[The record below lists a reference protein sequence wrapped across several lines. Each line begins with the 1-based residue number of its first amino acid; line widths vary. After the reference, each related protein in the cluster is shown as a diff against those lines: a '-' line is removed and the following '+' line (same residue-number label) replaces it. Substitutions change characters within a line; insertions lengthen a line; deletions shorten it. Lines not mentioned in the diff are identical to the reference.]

1 MITLNDL
8 KTISG
13 LVKHI
18 LEQNKQARNSDS
30 ILYLKVLEHQ
40 SHELGID
47 LRLLSVPVF
56 LTEMG
61 QRGFAGFETVRR
73 ARQKIQATFPELAAC
88 EAVEGFRME
97 NEKEFRVYAV
107 GDV

>member
-1 MITLNDL
+1 MNDL

-30 ILYLKVLEHQ
+30 ILYLKVLEYQ
-40 SHELGID
+40 SHENGID

-56 LTEMG
+56 LMEMKE
-61 QRGFAGFETVRR
+61 QGFAPFESVRR
-73 ARQKIQATFPELAAC
+73 ARQKIQAAHPELAAY
-88 EAVEGFRME
+88 ERVEVFRAE
-97 NEKEFRVYAV
+97 NEAEFRAYARGEV
-107 GDV
+107 

>member
-1 MITLNDL
+1 MNDL

-18 LEQNKQARNSDS
+18 LEQNKQARSSDS

-40 SHELGID
+40 SHEKGID

-56 LTEMG
+56 LMKMKE
-61 QRGFAGFETVRR
+61 QGFAGFETVRR
-73 ARQKIQATFPELAAC
+73 ARQKIQATYPELAAC

-97 NEKEFRVYAV
+97 NEKEFRAFARGEV
-107 GDV
+107 

>member
-1 MITLNDL
+1 MNDL

-18 LEQNKQARNSDS
+18 LEQNKQARNCDS

-40 SHELGID
+40 SHEKGID

-56 LTEMG
+56 LTEMKE
-61 QRGFAGFETVRR
+61 QGFAAFETVRR
-73 ARQKIQATFPELAAC
+73 ARQKIQATYPELAAC
-88 EAVEGFRME
+88 EVVEGFRME
-97 NEKEFRVYAV
+97 NEKEFRAYAV

>member
-1 MITLNDL
+1 MDNL

-18 LEQNKQARNSDS
+18 LEQNEQARNSDS

-40 SHELGID
+40 AHENGID

-56 LTEMG
+56 LSEMT
-61 QRGFAGFETVRR
+61 QQGFSGFESVRR
-73 ARQKIQATFPELAAC
+73 TRQKIQATYPELAAC
-88 EAVEGFRME
+88 ERVDGFRME
-97 NEKEFRVYAV
+97 NEAEYRAFARGGV
-107 GDV
+107 

>member
-1 MITLNDL
+1 MNDL
-8 KTISG
+8 NTISG

-18 LEQNKQARNSDS
+18 LEQNKQARSSDS

-40 SHELGID
+40 SHEKGID

-56 LTEMG
+56 LTEMKE
-61 QRGFAGFETVRR
+61 QGFAAFETVRR
-73 ARQKIQATFPELAAC
+73 ARQKIQATYPELAAC
-88 EAVEGFRME
+88 EVVEGFRAE
-97 NEKEFRVYAV
+97 KEKEFRAYAV